1 MEIIIQ
7 KHGDKITAYDDRTAK
22 TYTIEELQNLAS
34 NGDSEAQNAMG
45 SYFFGMKS
53 IDEAMAWFKKAAEN
67 GNADAQWK
75 VACPYF
81 TGAFGVKK
89 DSEKAEHW
97 FRKAA
102 EQGHAGG
109 QAGLG
114 ACYFGKKDWAN
125 AEIWLEKAA
134 AQGHADPNH
143 EQTKMS
149 LEAVK
154 LFLKADYK
162 PS

>member
-1 MEIIIQ
+1 MKIVIQ
-7 KHGDKITAYDDRTAK
+7 KKDNKITAYDDRTAR
-22 TYTIEELQNLAS
+22 TYSIEELQNLAS

-45 SYFFGMKS
+45 SYFLGMKN
-53 IDEAMAWFKKAAEN
+53 IDEAMAWIKKAAEN
-67 GNADAQWK
+67 GSADAQWK
-75 VACPYF
+75 VGCANYV
-81 TGAFGVKK
+81 GGFGVRK
-89 DSEKAEHW
+89 DLEKAEEW

-114 ACYFGKKDWAN
+114 GCYFAKSNWAN
-125 AEIWLEKAA
+125 AKIWLEKAV

-143 EQTKMS
+143 EQTKVS

-162 PS
+162 P